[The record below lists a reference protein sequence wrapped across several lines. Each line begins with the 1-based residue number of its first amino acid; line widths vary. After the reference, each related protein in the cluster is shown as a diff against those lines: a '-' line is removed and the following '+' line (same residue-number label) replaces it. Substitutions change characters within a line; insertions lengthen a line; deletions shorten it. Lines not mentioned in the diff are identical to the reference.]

1 MPSEYQQDYK
11 KTRAYAPKIYNDPN
25 MFDALRDIY
34 KTLESRYVHEGRT
47 IDTSF
52 YNDLSDDSMAKF
64 IAIDNPSTLP
74 TLSLRECISLEI
86 EGTKFY
92 LMAKQPKKPPPK
104 KTRNVGKSKQT
115 QLSTSSSIES
125 PPSDNGDF
133 PSIKLSPRS
142 DSRGLKDDPN
152 MSKKQRETRG
162 MFKNLEIPLPPQ
174 DSSKSISSKSTHY
187 TSSSSPS
194 KSPTSTHVAPPPK
207 LHFVIL
213 IKQKPQELP
222 PLQISP
228 YDPYAQTMDNW
239 PSGPANQSPPPPK
252 SKVIS
257 TAATTV
263 TTAITTPRTKEVAR
277 KLEAEMKA
285 EMDEEERIA
294 REYNEA
300 NRAIIK
306 EWDDV
311 QAIIDADKQ
320 KCGRKPKENSSKKL
334 KRCLEIVPEDDDD
347 VGIEATPLSSKSST
361 IVDYKIYKEGK
372 KSYFKII
379 KVDGNSQNYL
389 TFGTMLK
396 NFNREDLEVLRS
408 IIIERFKKT
417 KPVDY
422 MDNLLFQTLKTMFE
436 PHIKDIIW
444 KYQQGAVK
452 VNNWKLFDS
461 CGV

>member
-162 MFKNLEIPLPPQ
+162 MFKNL
-174 DSSKSISSKSTHY
+174 
-187 TSSSSPS
+187 
-194 KSPTSTHVAPPPK
+194 A
-207 LHFVIL
+207 
-213 IKQKPQELP
+213 
-222 PLQISP
+222 
-228 YDPYAQTMDNW
+228 
-239 PSGPANQSPPPPK
+239 K